1 MAERFTTAI
10 LLQWA
15 GDGERRRWEK
25 KSLRI
30 ARVHPIARPA
40 AELLP
45 RDRQGKERSDGEI
58 RAAVLDCPSLRQ
70 GRQHGSE
77 AEFSFVSR

>member
-25 KSLRI
+25 ESLRI
-30 ARVHPIARPA
+30 ARVHPIARRA

-45 RDRQGKERSDGEI
+45 
-58 RAAVLDCPSLRQ
+58 
-70 GRQHGSE
+70 SE
-77 AEFSFVSR
+77 AELSFVSR

>member
-1 MAERFTTAI
+1 MAQGITAAI

-58 RAAVLDCPSLRQ
+58 HAAVLDCPSLRQ
-70 GRQHGSE
+70 GQQHGSE
-77 AEFSFVSR
+77 AELSFVSR